1 MVKWHLLY
9 YLKSEK
15 YTIEFGYVSNIF
27 KRDEGPILEAARW
40 TIGRVRCTHRF
51 SSGDKSNSTSNE
63 GYLKSIHYTS
73 SIQVLKFFVIFV
85 NINIIISLATLKN
98 LPFSHHCRYNC
109 EQMKPTVR
117 VVSIILHWNR
127 KMTFWRTNEKC
138 S

>member
-1 MVKWHLLY
+1 MIECSYELNSSVVKLHLSS

-73 SIQVLKFFVIFV
+73 NIQVLQIFGR
-85 NINIIISLATLKN
+85 I
-98 LPFSHHCRYNC
+98 C
-109 EQMKPTVR
+109 
-117 VVSIILHWNR
+117 
-127 KMTFWRTNEKC
+127 
-138 S
+138 